1 MCHFLLLR
9 DYPIMLKFYATEA
22 TECVDMKHDSTM
34 WQRKN
39 IVANAIITRA
49 DHAVVT
55 ITHTVA

>member
-1 MCHFLLLR
+1 
-9 DYPIMLKFYATEA
+9 MLKFYATEA